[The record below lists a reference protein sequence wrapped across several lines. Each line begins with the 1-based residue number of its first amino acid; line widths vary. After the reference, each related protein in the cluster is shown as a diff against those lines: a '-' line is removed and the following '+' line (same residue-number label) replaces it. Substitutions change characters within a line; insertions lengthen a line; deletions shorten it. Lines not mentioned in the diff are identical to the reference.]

1 MGVRLRAFTAL
12 ALFAGLAFPARG
24 QDNPLRFV
32 PAQVISTADA
42 VYPPNV
48 VNPGMVVFEVTVG
61 ASGNIEN
68 VKVVRDGPG
77 FTGTAQQAVRKWK
90 FKPATFNGQPVRSVV
105 PVAFSFAQP
114 LITQPR

>member
-1 MGVRLRAFTAL
+1 MAVRLRAFTAL
-12 ALFAGLAFPARG
+12 APFAGLTFPARG

-48 VNPGMVVFEVTVG
+48 VNSGTVVFEVTVG

-68 VKVVRDGPG
+68 GKVVRDGPG

-105 PVAFSFAQP
+105 TIAFSFAQP
-114 LITQPR
+114 LITQPH